1 MVYYNSNVVTMEL
14 GVPNLV
20 HEEPQ
25 EMDVAERWAEDEELM
40 MDVDMT
46 TELQE
51 EVYQQVCDIAS
62 SIV

>member
-40 MDVDMT
+40 MDIDMT

>member
-1 MVYYNSNVVTMEL
+1 MEL
-14 GVPNLV
+14 GPPGLV
-20 HEEPQ
+20 HEEPL
-25 EMDVAERWAEDEELM
+25 EMDVVERWAEDEELM

-46 TELQE
+46 TELQQ

>member
-14 GVPNLV
+14 GPPGLV
-20 HEEPQ
+20 HEEPL
-25 EMDVAERWAEDEELM
+25 EMDVVERWAEDEELM

-46 TELQE
+46 TELQQ